1 MVNKANKF
9 NVGDLV
15 KFVDGKPGIGIIVEM
30 SDRSLDKVNPCWVY
44 YVQYAS
50 GLKRWEMEYGLYK
63 IAAV

>member
-1 MVNKANKF
+1 VEKTNKF
-9 NVGDLV
+9 EIGDLV
-15 KFVDGKPGIGIIVEM
+15 RFVDEKPGMGIVVKM
-30 SDRSLDKVNPCWVY
+30 SDRSLDKVSPCWVY